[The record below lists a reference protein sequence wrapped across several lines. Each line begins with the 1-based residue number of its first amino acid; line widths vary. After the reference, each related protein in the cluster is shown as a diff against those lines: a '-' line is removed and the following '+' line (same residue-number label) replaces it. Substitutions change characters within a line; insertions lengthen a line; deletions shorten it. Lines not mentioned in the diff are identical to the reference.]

1 MPAADEPVYSP
12 NNPDDM
18 VGRVALASE
27 ADVVQAIDAAEQ
39 FKRSWQL
46 TPVTQR
52 ANALRQAADAYET
65 HIAEFCALLCREAGK
80 TLNDAISEVREA
92 VDFLRYY
99 AAMAEELD
107 RVPGPG
113 ASANASADANA
124 NASAGSA
131 AHGIVACISPWNFPL
146 AIFTG
151 QIAGALVAGNVVLAK
166 PAEQTPLIAARAVG
180 LLHASGIPAGALQL
194 LLGIGPTVG
203 RQLTSDPRIDG
214 VCFTGSTDTSRLIER
229 ALAARTIEHVAQGAD
244 PNPLLMAETGGL
256 NAMIVDSSALT
267 EQVVRDTVMSAFQ
280 SAGQRCSALRILYVQ
295 QEAYER
301 VLIMLKGAMDTLII
315 GDPWQLSTDVG
326 PVIDGEA
333 HASIND
339 YIESHRRAGSL
350 LHQVALPESGV
361 DKPVHSHLNIAPALI
376 KVTGIADMEC
386 EIFGP
391 VLHLASFAARDLS
404 RVVEAINARGFGLT
418 FGLHT
423 RIDDR
428 VQQVVDTIKAGNV
441 YVNRNQIGAVVG
453 SQPFGGEGLSGTG
466 PKAGGP
472 WYVPRLMKR
481 AASNPVNSLVMPG
494 PTGESNH
501 WRTVPRST
509 VLVLS
514 DDSAAC
520 SRSVDS
526 IRQYQG
532 EVVSSSLQQV
542 LGDTGDTL
550 SRLIDEHAVAVVVTT
565 SEEPEVLLKLRQQL
579 AAIDGP
585 LLPLVNRLD
594 DPSRFL
600 LERHIC
606 IDTTAAGGNASLLGA
621 TE

>member
-1 MPAADEPVYSP
+1 
-12 NNPDDM
+12 
-18 VGRVALASE
+18 
-27 ADVVQAIDAAEQ
+27 
-39 FKRSWQL
+39 
-46 TPVTQR
+46 
-52 ANALRQAADAYET
+52 
-65 HIAEFCALLCREAGK
+65 
-80 TLNDAISEVREA
+80 
-92 VDFLRYY
+92 
-99 AAMAEELD
+99 
-107 RVPGPG
+107 
-113 ASANASADANA
+113 
-124 NASAGSA
+124 
-131 AHGIVACISPWNFPL
+131 
-146 AIFTG
+146 
-151 QIAGALVAGNVVLAK
+151 
-166 PAEQTPLIAARAVG
+166 
-180 LLHASGIPAGALQL
+180 
-194 LLGIGPTVG
+194 
-203 RQLTSDPRIDG
+203 
-214 VCFTGSTDTSRLIER
+214 
-229 ALAARTIEHVAQGAD
+229 
-244 PNPLLMAETGGL
+244 
-256 NAMIVDSSALT
+256 
-267 EQVVRDTVMSAFQ
+267 
-280 SAGQRCSALRILYVQ
+280 
-295 QEAYER
+295 
-301 VLIMLKGAMDTLII
+301 
-315 GDPWQLSTDVG
+315 
-326 PVIDGEA
+326 
-333 HASIND
+333 
-339 YIESHRRAGSL
+339 
-350 LHQVALPESGV
+350 
-361 DKPVHSHLNIAPALI
+361 
-376 KVTGIADMEC
+376 
-386 EIFGP
+386 

-481 AASNPVNSLVMPG
+481 AASNPVNGLVMPG

-514 DDSAAC
+514 DDSAAS
-520 SRSVDS
+520 SRFVDS

-532 EVVSSSLQQV
+532 EVVSSSLRQV
-542 LGDTGDTL
+542 LDGAGDTL
-550 SRLIDEHAVAVVVTT
+550 SRLIDEHAVAVVATT

-579 AAIDGP
+579 AATDGP